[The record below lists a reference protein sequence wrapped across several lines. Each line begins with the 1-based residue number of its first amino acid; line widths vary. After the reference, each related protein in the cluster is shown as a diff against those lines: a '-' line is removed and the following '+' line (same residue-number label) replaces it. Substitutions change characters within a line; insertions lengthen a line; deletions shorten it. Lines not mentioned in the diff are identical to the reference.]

1 MMPVNYRQVRKNNNL
16 ETLFAFDFQLFGA
29 ISFVSVLDEMKYS
42 PFTMKSLTL
51 ARLLIR
57 EQAVLNSL

>member
-16 ETLFAFDFQLFGA
+16 ETLFAFDFQWFGA
-29 ISFVSVLDEMKYS
+29 ISFVLVLDEMKYS
-42 PFTMKSLTL
+42 PYTMESLTL

-57 EQAVLNSL
+57 E